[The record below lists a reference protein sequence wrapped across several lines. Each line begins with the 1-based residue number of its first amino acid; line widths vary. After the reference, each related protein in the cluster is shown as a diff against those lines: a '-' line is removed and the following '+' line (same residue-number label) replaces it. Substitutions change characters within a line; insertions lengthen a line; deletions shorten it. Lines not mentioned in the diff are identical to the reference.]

1 MPRIRWFL
9 AFVSVL
15 AALSWAS
22 ACGDGKVEPP
32 ENGAPL
38 TSGTIPAQTVEV
50 GQTAVVDVSPYFSDP
65 DGDTL
70 TFSAVSSNPAVATV
84 SVAESKLTILGIA
97 KGTTEITVTAS
108 DPDGLSARQH
118 FNTTVPNRPPVA
130 GDSIPPLELNPGDS
144 AAVDLT
150 AHFEDPDGDSLSFTA
165 ETSDEGVVTASVS
178 GSVMTVAGVAKGEVE
193 ITVTASDPESLSAEQ
208 RFRAMVPNQPPI
220 VLDSIPPVELN
231 PGDSAAV
238 DLTAH
243 FEDPDGDSLS
253 FTAETSDEGV
263 VTASV
268 SGSVMTVAGV
278 AKGEVEITVTASDPD
293 SLSARQRF
301 NATVPNQPPT
311 VLDSIPAL
319 ELFPGY
325 SAAVDLTAHFEDPD
339 GDSLSFTAE
348 TSDEGVVTASVSGSV
363 MTVRGVAKG
372 EAEVTV
378 TATDPEALSATLSA
392 VVAVIPHP
400 DRAALVALFEATG
413 GPNWANNDNWLTQA
427 PLDQWHGVTT
437 NRAGRVTGLSM
448 WRNDLNGPIPPEIG
462 ELSKLEV
469 LSLVNS
475 RLRAPGLTGTIPAA
489 LARLSNLTYLN
500 LNSNSLNGSIPPELG
515 GLANLQELS
524 LPYNF
529 LSGSIPAEL
538 GDIDDLRRLSLH
550 GNRLEGSIPAEL
562 GDLSQLVSLWLF
574 GNELAGP
581 IPGSLGNL
589 SRLEGL
595 GLNNNALTGPIS
607 PELGRLSKLTRL
619 WLNDNQ
625 LESIPPELGGLS
637 SAKVLLLYK
646 NRLSGPIPAELS
658 QLTELEDMLLF
669 QNDLT
674 GPLPPELADM
684 RSLKR
689 LWLSDNEL
697 TGSVP
702 PEFGD
707 FATLDE
713 LDLTNNAGMSG
724 PLPVD
729 LRNLGRFSAL
739 LAGGTDL
746 CAPSDTAFQKW
757 LRRVPRQRVAHC
769 SEGEPPAVYLV
780 QAAQSREFPTP
791 LVADEQALL
800 RVFVTSPNAGGAG
813 IPPVT
818 ATFFAEGEEV
828 YVAEMPAKSTPI
840 PRTVDEGDLKKS
852 SNAVISDSVLRE
864 GLELVVEIDP
874 DSTLHDSITIVRR
887 IPETGRMG
895 VDVMAVPTFDLTAI
909 PFLWTK
915 EPDSAVLDIVAEM
928 ARDPESHELLFETRT
943 LLPVGELEVTA
954 HEPAWTSSR
963 SAFDILRQTEAIR
976 VAEGGTRYYQGLLE
990 ESTGAAGVAHTPG
1003 WSSFSR
1009 PVAATMAHEFAHN
1022 MSLFHAP
1029 CGGAGGPD
1037 PAFPQRDG
1045 SIGVWGYDF
1054 RDGGSLVDPKT
1065 PDLMSYCGPRW
1076 IGDYHFGTALRY
1088 RMWAEDVWEEDDPSG
1103 PPQALLL
1110 WGGVNAEGK
1119 PFLEPAFVIDAP
1131 AALPAR
1137 AGDYRLSGHTAD
1149 ERELFSVSFEM
1160 ADVADGDGSRSFAFA
1175 LPAWPEWADRLA
1187 TITLEG
1193 PGGSSALDLGPE
1205 ADGGMAML
1213 RDLEAGQVRGFV
1225 RVPEPGLL
1233 ARSVA
1238 MALAAEPDLVV
1249 QFSAGIPDA
1258 EAWRR

>member
-1 MPRIRWFL
+1 MATLP
-9 AFVSVL
+9 
-15 AALSWAS
+15 WAT
-22 ACGDGKVEPP
+22 ACGDGEVEPP
-32 ENGAPL
+32 ENRAPL
-38 TSGTIPAQTVEV
+38 AWGTIPAQTVEV
-50 GQTAVVDVSPYFSDP
+50 GQTAVVDVSPYFNDP

-70 TFSAVSSNPAVATV
+70 TFSAASSNPPVATV
-84 SVAESKLTILGIA
+84 SVAGSAVTILGMA
-97 KGTTEITVTAS
+97 KGATEITVTAS
-108 DPDGLSARQH
+108 DPDGLSARQL

-130 GDSIPPLELNPGDS
+130 GDSIPPPELNPGDS

-165 ETSDEGVVTASVS
+165 ETSDEGVVSTSVS
-178 GSVMTVAGVAKGEVE
+178 GSVVTVAGVAKGEVE
-193 ITVTASDPESLSAEQ
+193 VTVTASDPESLSAEQ
-208 RFRAMVPNQPPI
+208 RFRATVLNQHPI
-220 VLDSIPPVELN
+220 VLDSIPPLELN

-253 FTAETSDEGV
+253 FAAETSDEGV
-263 VTASV
+263 VSASV
-268 SGSVMTVAGV
+268 SGSVMTVTGV

-293 SLSARQRF
+293 SLSAEQRF
-301 NATVPNQPPT
+301 RATVPNQPPI
-311 VLDSIPAL
+311 VLDPISHL

-325 SAAVDLTAHFEDPD
+325 FAVVDLTAHFEDPD
-339 GDSLSFTAE
+339 GDSLSFAAE
-348 TSDEGVVTASVSGSV
+348 TSDEGVVSTSVSGSV
-363 MTVRGVAKG
+363 MTVTGVAEG
-372 EAEVTV
+372 EAEITV

-392 VVAVIPHP
+392 VIAVIRHP

-413 GPNWANNDNWLTQA
+413 GPHWANSDNWLTQA

-437 NRAGRVTGLSM
+437 NGAGRVTGLSM
-448 WRNDLNGPIPPEIG
+448 LLNDLDGPIPPEIG

-489 LARLSNLTYLN
+489 LARLSNLRHLN
-500 LNSNSLNGSIPPELG
+500 LNSNSLNGSIPTELG
-515 GLANLQELS
+515 GLANLQELL

-529 LSGSIPAEL
+529 LSGSIPGEL
-538 GDIDDLRRLSLH
+538 GDLDDLRRLSLH

-562 GDLSQLVSLWLF
+562 GDLSQLRSLWLF
-574 GNELAGP
+574 SNKLTGP
-581 IPGSLGNL
+581 IPGALGNL

-595 GLNNNALTGPIS
+595 GLNNNALTGPIP
-607 PELGRLSKLTRL
+607 PELGSLSGLTRI

-637 SAKVLLLYK
+637 SARVLLLYK
-646 NRLSGPIPAELS
+646 NRLTGRIPAELG

-674 GPLPPELADM
+674 GSLPPELADM
-684 RSLKR
+684 ESLKR

-729 LRNLGRFSAL
+729 LRNLGRFGAL

-746 CAPSDTAFQKW
+746 CAPSDAAFQKW
-757 LRRVPRQRVAHC
+757 LRRVPRQRVARC
-769 SEGEPPAVYLV
+769 AEGEPPAVYLV

-818 ATFFAEGEEV
+818 ATFFAGGDEMH
-828 YVAEMPAKSTPI
+828 VAEIPAKSTPI
-840 PRTVDEGDLKKS
+840 PKEVDEGDLDKS
-852 SNAVISDSVLRE
+852 SNAVVPDSVLRE

-887 IPETGRMG
+887 IPESGRMD
-895 VDVMAVPTFDLTAI
+895 VDVLAVPTFDLTAI
-909 PFLWTK
+909 PFLWTQ
-915 EPDSAVLDIVAEM
+915 EPDSAVVDIVAEI
-928 ARDPESHELLFETRT
+928 ARDPESHKLLFETRT

-954 HEPAWTSSR
+954 HKPVWTSSR

-1009 PVAATMAHEFAHN
+1009 PVASTMAHEFGHN

-1029 CGGAGGPD
+1029 CGAAGGPD
-1037 PAFPQRDG
+1037 PAFPRRDG

-1054 RDGGSLVDPKT
+1054 RDGGSLVAPKT

-1088 RMWAEDVWEEDDPSG
+1088 RMWAEGVWEEDDPSG

-1110 WGGVNAEGK
+1110 WGGVDAGGR
-1119 PFLEPAFVIDAP
+1119 PFLDPAFVIDAP
-1131 AALPAR
+1131 APSPTR
-1137 AGDYRLSGHTAD
+1137 TGGYRLSGHTAD
-1149 ERELFSVSFEM
+1149 DRELFSISFAM
-1160 ADVADGDGSRSFAFA
+1160 TDVADGDGSRSFAFA
-1175 LPAWPEWADRLA
+1175 LPTRPEWAAGLVGM
-1187 TITLEG
+1187 TLEG
-1193 PGGSSALDLGPE
+1193 PGGSAALGIERE
-1205 ADGGMAML
+1205 AGEGMAML
-1213 RDLEAGQVRGFV
+1213 RDPGTGQVRGFV

-1233 ARSVA
+1233 FRSVA
-1238 MALAAEPDLVV
+1238 MALAAEPGLLI
-1249 QFSAGIPDA
+1249 QFSTGIPDA